1 MQLQVYFIF
10 LVTFFTFAENSTICG
25 SRDLKIRL
33 SKKYTLFNFL
43 VSTLAS
49 AFVCYIAFLKAPLPG
64 LFIFVICVLF
74 IFIPYFVASLLALIF
89 LFYDN
94 LCCCCCA
101 CCLGAE
107 EWRVFDPENHQA
119 DLVWRNGEIIDKDK
133 EEEEK
138 GVDDNNMTLKERN
151 LADIEETE
159 PIDKDTIAVV

>member
-1 MQLQVYFIF
+1 M
-10 LVTFFTFAENSTICG
+10 CG
-25 SRDLKIRL
+25 SQDLRIRL
-33 SKKYTLFNFL
+33 SKRYTLFNFL
-43 VSTLAS
+43 VSTLAF
-49 AFVCYIAFLKAPLPG
+49 AFVFYYSPTESKIGLKTILNISIPFFIAS
-64 LFIFVICVLF
+64 VLT
-74 IFIPYFVASLLALIF
+74 LIF
-89 LFYDN
+89 LFYDH